1 MQTPDIVSA
10 PANAGIFTLEVTT
23 IEPRFKHPTIFR
35 HFDELAPGTAFR
47 IRNDHD
53 PKPLYYQLIA
63 ERGNVFGWTYL
74 EKGPEWWLVE
84 IRKIE
89 ESSGETVGEI
99 AAKDLR
105 KAEVFRKYG
114 IDFCCGGKKSL
125 QQTCAE
131 KGLDLAAV
139 EAELD
144 QAGQSGAPTENYEGW
159 DPAFLADYIYNKHH
173 RYYYDEAPIIADL
186 LNRVSGHHGA
196 THPQLAELKQACDV
210 LFAELGG
217 HFAKEEKV
225 LFPFIKALAQ
235 AEASGDT
242 RVLQQQFSLR
252 EPVQMM
258 EADHEAAGELLES
271 IRRIT
276 NNYNLPEGTCNSFAL
291 LYSKLKN
298 LEADLHTHI
307 HLENNVLF
315 PKALKLERKLRN

>member
-1 MQTPDIVSA
+1 MQTTELLKEQA
-10 PANAGIFTLEVTT
+10 EGTFTLEVTE

-35 HFDELAPGTAFR
+35 YFDELPPGTAFR

-74 EKGPEWWLVE
+74 ENGPQWWLVE
-84 IRKIE
+84 IRKLDAAP
-89 ESSGETVGEI
+89 GETIGEI

-105 KAEVFRKYG
+105 KAKVFRKYG

-125 QQTCAE
+125 SQTCAE
-131 KGLDLAAV
+131 KGLDLAAL

-144 QAGQSGAPTENYEGW
+144 GVARSGAPAENFDRW

-173 RYYYDEAPIIADL
+173 RYYYDEAPVIANL
-186 LNRVSGHHGA
+186 LNKVYEHHGSVF
-196 THPQLAELKQACDV
+196 PQLTKLKEAWNELAN
-210 LFAELGG
+210 ELGG

-225 LFPFIKALAQ
+225 LFPFI
-235 AEASGDT
+235 
-242 RVLQQQFSLR
+242 RVLVQAQTTGDMAPLRQQFSLR

-258 EADHEAAGELLES
+258 EADHEAAGELLQN
-271 IRRIT
+271 IRSLT
-276 NNYNLPEGTCNSFAL
+276 NGYTPPEGTCNSFAL
-291 LYSKLKN
+291 LYRKLED
-298 LEADLHTHI
+298 LEGDLHQHI

-315 PKALKLERKLRN
+315 PKALKLEQSLRG

>member
-1 MQTPDIVSA
+1 MLTTDTLLQD
-10 PANAGIFTLEVTT
+10 PAELFTLEVAL

-35 HFDELAPGTAFR
+35 YFDELEPGTAFR

-74 EKGPEWWLVE
+74 EQGPEWWLVE
-84 IRKIE
+84 IRKLDTA
-89 ESSGETVGEI
+89 SGETIGEI

-114 IDFCCGGKKSL
+114 IDFCCGGNKSL
-125 QQTCAE
+125 KQTCAE

-144 QAGQSGAPTENYEGW
+144 QAAQTGAPAENFDRW

-173 RYYYDEAPIIADL
+173 RYYYDEAPVIADL
-186 LNRVSGHHGA
+186 LKKVAGHHGS
-196 THPQLAELKQACDV
+196 TFPQFEKLQQTFDILSCELS
-210 LFAELGG
+210 G

-225 LFPFIKALAQ
+225 LFPFIKTLVQ
-235 AEASGDT
+235 AEASGD
-242 RVLQQQFSLR
+242 RAPLRLQFELR

-258 EADHEAAGELLES
+258 EADHEAAGGLLEE

-276 NNYNLPEGTCNSFAL
+276 NGYTPPEGACNSITL
-291 LYSKLKN
+291 LYTKLKN
-298 LEADLHTHI
+298 LEADLHQHI
-307 HLENNVLF
+307 HLENNLLF
-315 PKALKLERKLRN
+315 PKALQLERSLRD